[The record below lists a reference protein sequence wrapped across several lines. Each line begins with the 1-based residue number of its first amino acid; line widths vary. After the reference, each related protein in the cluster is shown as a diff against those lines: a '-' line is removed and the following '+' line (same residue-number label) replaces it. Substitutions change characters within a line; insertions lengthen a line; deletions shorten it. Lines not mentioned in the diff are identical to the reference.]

1 MSSRSPRRPPAEPPA
16 APLIV
21 TDLDR
26 FKAKPPGPAA
36 SPTTRR
42 FYAPIDDVHA
52 ALVAL
57 INAAQHSLTLAMYGY
72 DDDEL
77 AALIAHALDDPT
89 IFCSITLDKSQSR
102 GTHEAAL
109 LAKYKHQMT
118 GNSVAIGTS
127 EHGAIMHRK
136 MLIIDGVWLA
146 DGSTNWSTSGE
157 TLQDN
162 QLTITYDPVGCAEAT
177 AVLAIEHDHALAA
190 TQKP

>member
-1 MSSRSPRRPPAEPPA
+1 M
-16 APLIV
+16 II

-26 FKAKPPGPAA
+26 FKKKPPGLGA

-42 FYAPIDDVHA
+42 FYAPIDNVHD
-52 ALVAL
+52 ALTAL
-57 INAAQHSLTLAMYGY
+57 ILATQHSLVLAMYGY
-72 DDDEL
+72 DDDTL
-77 AALIAHALDDPT
+77 AALVAHAIDDPT
-89 IFCSITLDKSQSR
+89 IFCSITLDKSQAR
-102 GTHEAAL
+102 GVHEAAL
-109 LAKYKHQMT
+109 LAKFGHEMT

-136 MLIIDGVWLA
+136 MLIIDGMWLA

-162 QLTITYDPVGCAEAT
+162 QLTITYDPIGAAEAT